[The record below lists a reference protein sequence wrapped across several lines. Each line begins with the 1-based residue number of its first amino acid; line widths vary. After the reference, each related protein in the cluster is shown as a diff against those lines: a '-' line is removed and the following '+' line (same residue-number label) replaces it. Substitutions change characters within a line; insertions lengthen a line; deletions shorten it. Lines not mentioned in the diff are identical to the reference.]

1 MRPWTMWFTSSVGAP
16 PTVTCW
22 TWQTDLIS
30 ERQWKPACW
39 CAAGSYVNRGVGL
52 DLKEGVTCE
61 QLSGRSDCLWPAI
74 STVSKAVSAH
84 RSRLVSTFHCRVT
97 SAHFRFH
104 SRPLLSLS
112 FQKYPYMA
120 FFVKRLA
127 LTRSHVYV
135 PVCPFGARCWQKSSF
150 FFSPLIRVFSPGFY
164 FPFISFKFTPD
175 SNLKSGFSVLN
186 QTYGMLL

>member
-1 MRPWTMWFTSSVGAP
+1 MWPGFLPESQRWVGFGVEGDLRAAEWQQRLSLASHIYSIKGCCGTSLTPGVN
-16 PTVTCW
+16 
-22 TWQTDLIS
+22 IS
-30 ERQWKPACW
+30 LP
-39 CAAGSYVNRGVGL
+39 
-52 DLKEGVTCE
+52 
-61 QLSGRSDCLWPAI
+61 
-74 STVSKAVSAH
+74 
-84 RSRLVSTFHCRVT
+84 VT

-104 SRPLLSLS
+104 PRPLLSLS
-112 FQKYPYMA
+112 FQKCPYTA

-127 LTRSHVYV
+127 CALIHTCMSFGL
-135 PVCPFGARCWQKSSF
+135 VCPFGACCWQKSSF